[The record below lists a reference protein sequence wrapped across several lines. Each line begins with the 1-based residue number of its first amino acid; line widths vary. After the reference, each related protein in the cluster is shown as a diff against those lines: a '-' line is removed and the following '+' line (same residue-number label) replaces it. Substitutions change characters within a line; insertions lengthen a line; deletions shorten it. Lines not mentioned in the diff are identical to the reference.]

1 MIPGLGADR
10 RMYAPQ
16 LKVFPEAVVLEHLP
30 AKRGE
35 SIADYAQRFV
45 PRIDTTTPF
54 VVVGSSLGGIISMEL
69 SRLIQPEKIILLAS
83 VKNRKEMPHFIRSM
97 RYLKL
102 HKPIKGGLYKRAH
115 RLLVH
120 RLSNRGEA
128 EMAGVITEMLMD
140 TPSEFFEW
148 AIDAVI
154 HWQPP
159 VEYSSN
165 IIHIHGTNDTLFP
178 YSRINHAI
186 PVKNGSHI
194 LNLTMSHE
202 VNRILKEVIY

>member
-16 LKVFPEAVVLEHLP
+16 IRVFPEAKVLEHLP
-30 AKRGE
+30 AQKGE
-35 SIADYAQRFV
+35 SIADYAKRFI
-45 PRIDTTTPF
+45 PRIDTDFPF
-54 VVVGSSLGGIISMEL
+54 VLVGSSLGGIISMEL
-69 SRLIQPEKIILLAS
+69 SRLIEPQKVILLAS
-83 VKNRKEMPHFIRSM
+83 VKNRNEMPHFIRSM
-97 RYLKL
+97 KYLKL
-102 HKPIKGGLYKRAH
+102 HKPIKGDLYKQAH
-115 RLLVH
+115 RLLVN

-128 EMAGVITEMLMD
+128 EMAEVITEMLMD

-159 VEYSSN
+159 LEYNNN

-178 YSRINHAI
+178 YSRISNAI

-194 LNLTMSHE
+194 LNLTMSEE
-202 VNRILKEVIY
+202 VNRILREVIC

>member
-16 LKVFPEAVVLEHLP
+16 MRVFPEAKVLEHLQ
-30 AKRGE
+30 AQKGE
-35 SIADYAQRFV
+35 SITDYAKRFI
-45 PRIDTTTPF
+45 PRIDTDSPF
-54 VVVGSSLGGIISMEL
+54 VLVGSSLGGIISMEL
-69 SRLIQPEKIILLAS
+69 SRLIEPQKIILLAS
-83 VKNRKEMPHFIRSM
+83 VKNRNEMPHFIRSM
-97 RYLKL
+97 KYLKL
-102 HKPIKGGLYKRAH
+102 HKPIKGDLYKQAH
-115 RLLVH
+115 RLLVK

-128 EMAGVITEMLMD
+128 EMTGVITEMLMD

-159 VEYSSN
+159 LEYNNN

-178 YSRINHAI
+178 YSRISNAI

-194 LNLTMSHE
+194 LNLTMSEE

>member
-16 LKVFPEAVVLEHLP
+16 LKVFPSATVLEHLP
-30 AKRGE
+30 ACKGE
-35 SIADYAQRFV
+35 SITDYAKRFV
-45 PRIDTTTPF
+45 PRIDTTAPF
-54 VVVGSSLGGIISMEL
+54 VLVGSSLGGIISVEL
-69 SRLIQPEKIILLAS
+69 SRLIQPEKVILLAS
-83 VKNRKEMPHFIRSM
+83 VKNRHEMPHFIRSM
-97 RYLKL
+97 KYLKL
-102 HKPIKGGLYKRAH
+102 HKPIKGDLYKKAH
-115 RLLVH
+115 RLLVR

-128 EMAGVITEMLMD
+128 EMAAVVTQMLME

-159 VEYSSN
+159 VQYPQN

-178 YSRINHAI
+178 YRRISNAI

-202 VNRILKEVIY
+202 VNRILKELIS